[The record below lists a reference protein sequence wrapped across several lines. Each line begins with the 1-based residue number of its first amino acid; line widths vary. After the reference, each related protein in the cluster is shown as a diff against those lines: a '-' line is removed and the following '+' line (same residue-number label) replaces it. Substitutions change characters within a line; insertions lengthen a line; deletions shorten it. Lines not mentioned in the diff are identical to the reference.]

1 MPKGKGGGPRKKK
14 GGFGGNRELLIRE
27 DGEEYAQVMKI
38 LGGGRMEVNC
48 MDDVKRIAKVRG
60 KFRKRVWARM
70 NDIVLV
76 VLREFEADKCDITHV
91 YYADEAKQLKQL
103 GEIPS
108 KIEISEN
115 ATPQNQQIDIKFDDE
130 KEEKV
135 KEKPKAEKQN
145 LDNFMPNSDSESD
158 EEEESGDEKKTK
170 GGAKRNDDESDDDEE
185 SEDEE
190 KDSDEEE
197 EQFDP
202 LADI

>member
-1 MPKGKGGGPRKKK
+1 
-14 GGFGGNRELLIRE
+14 
-27 DGEEYAQVMKI
+27 
-38 LGGGRMEVNC
+38 
-48 MDDVKRIAKVRG
+48 
-60 KFRKRVWARM
+60 M